1 MKEIGEFLKRSRID
15 NGVSL
20 DEASEDLN
28 LSKDYLENL
37 EEGNVRAFKD
47 VYSLKESVRE
57 YSKYLGLD
65 PDKVM
70 DEFNDFMFEHT
81 SKISLDDILEA
92 RKLAQEKEKEKPKVV
107 SPYTKIRK
115 EKFDFKK
122 IKWKKIGIV
131 LGIILGIVVL
141 ILTIRFIT
149 NKEEKITSE
158 LMGRVSD
165 YHEFSN

>member
-1 MKEIGEFLKRSRID
+1 MKEIGEFLKQSRIN

-47 VYSLKESVRE
+47 VYALKESVRE

-81 SKISLDDILEA
+81 SKISLEDIKEA
-92 RKLAQEKEKEKPKVV
+92 RKLNQEQEAKPKIV
-107 SPYTKIRK
+107 SPYTKMRK
-115 EKFDFKK
+115 QRLDFKK
-122 IKWKKIGIV
+122 IKWKKFGIV
-131 LGIILGIVVL
+131 LGIVIAIIAFILLFKLL
-141 ILTIRFIT
+141 INRSEKRT
-149 NKEEKITSE
+149 NE
-158 LMGRVSD
+158 LMGSIGD
-165 YHEFSN
+165 YNEFSN

>member
-1 MKEIGEFLKRSRID
+1 MKEIGEFLKQSRID

-81 SKISLDDILEA
+81 SKISLEDIREA
-92 RKLAQEKEKEKPKVV
+92 RKISEEKEEKPKVI
-107 SPYTKIRK
+107 SPYTKIHK
-115 EKFDFKK
+115 KKIDFSK
-122 IKWKKIGIV
+122 IKWKKICVV
-131 LGIILGIVVL
+131 LGIILGIVMA
-141 ILTIRFIT
+141 ILVFQFLTDKSEKRT
-149 NKEEKITSE
+149 NE
-158 LMGRVSD
+158 LMGKVSE
-165 YHEFSN
+165 YYEFSN